1 MTRGSLELLVVAGT
15 VAGVLAGV
23 RALAPSGASRLASAP
38 HAEVRAA
45 IEDAAGASFTPGPR
59 RCIASASTVADR
71 LVLAL
76 AGAGAL
82 CAVATPASCTRPWCA
97 AFAGKP
103 RLTTLDDVAALA
115 ALHPDL
121 VVTANPG
128 APARLVR
135 LREAGLPV
143 FDLGPAAGLEA
154 LREST
159 RRLGAVLGRPEAA
172 EALWGRFER
181 RLRAV
186 APEGA
191 ARPPALYL
199 GLYGNV
205 LVGGARDTSWHD
217 VLEAAGLRDAASDRT
232 GWPSWTPID
241 VATRNPAWIV
251 TEPGMGALLCDR
263 DGIAA
268 TEACRLGHVA
278 EVDGDLLSDPGLTML
293 EAAEAVADRIAELS
307 APR

>member
-1 MTRGSLELLVVAGT
+1 
-15 VAGVLAGV
+15 
-23 RALAPSGASRLASAP
+23 
-38 HAEVRAA
+38 
-45 IEDAAGASFTPGPR
+45 
-59 RCIASASTVADR
+59 
-71 LVLAL
+71 
-76 AGAGAL
+76 
-82 CAVATPASCTRPWCA
+82 
-97 AFAGKP
+97 
-103 RLTTLDDVAALA
+103 
-115 ALHPDL
+115 
-121 VVTANPG
+121 
-128 APARLVR
+128 
-135 LREAGLPV
+135 
-143 FDLGPAAGLEA
+143 
-154 LREST
+154 
-159 RRLGAVLGRPEAA
+159 
-172 EALWGRFER
+172 
-181 RLRAV
+181 
-186 APEGA
+186 
-191 ARPPALYL
+191 
-199 GLYGNV
+199 V